1 MTTSLKTTPCK
12 ISGVPATAEHKRFLH
27 ILLQVGILL
36 LVTSVVGIST
46 ASRNPSGTQP
56 NTIRSMSRA
65 DQVGKRV
72 CLPEDS
78 STSQPAMMPGPR
90 PVQGAEYAGEFVIAE
105 VAPLASRPAL
115 LSFLLRSP
123 PESRPIDR

>member
-1 MTTSLKTTPCK
+1 MITISKTTSCK
-12 ISGVPATAEHKRFLH
+12 ISGVPATAEHKRYLH
-27 ILLQVGILL
+27 VLLQVGILL

-65 DQVGKRV
+65 DQIGKRV
-72 CLPEDS
+72 CLPENS
-78 STSQPAMMPGPR
+78 SASQPAMLPSPR
-90 PVQGAEYAGEFVIAE
+90 PVQGVEYSGEFMIAE
-105 VAPLASRPAL
+105 VAPLASPPAL